1 MGQGNTLAWAI
12 TRPKKG
18 SNERIIF
25 ASTVRRTRQQ
35 AIEAMNDH
43 LARGDDA
50 ALWREQMDRL
60 GYRADR
66 VIVAVSQ

>member
-1 MGQGNTLAWAI
+1 LDTGKITAWAV

-18 SNERIIF
+18 TGERIIF
-25 ASTVRRTRQQ
+25 ASTVRRTRHE
-35 AIEAMNDH
+35 AISAMNTH
-43 LARGDDA
+43 LGRPEDL

-66 VIVAVSQ
+66 VTILLGE